1 MRCFPPAVVAAIVC
15 SSIGSTA
22 SATLRPAMRAATCTG
37 PATETIVRRFVA
49 DFDAGKAAAAE
60 VLFAPEPYFQWYSA
74 RAPAQRLGN
83 EAYERATL
91 RAYFEARVRAHE
103 RLQLTLLRARY
114 DAGRKIVNF
123 SGKLIRS
130 ADRLPA
136 SAPHWFKGAA
146 TCGPYAPML
155 IVWSM

>member
-1 MRCFPPAVVAAIVC
+1 MRWFPPAVVAAIVC
-15 SSIGSTA
+15 SSIASTA
-22 SATLRPAMRAATCTG
+22 SATSPPAMRGATCTG
-37 PATETIVRRFVA
+37 SATETIVRRFVA

-74 RAPAQRLGN
+74 RAPGQRLEN
-83 EAYERATL
+83 QAYERSTL

-103 RLQLTLLRARY
+103 RLQLTRLQARY

-130 ADRLPA
+130 ADRLHP

-146 TCGPYAPML
+146 TCGPYGPML